1 MADYICLMN
10 ETKYQLLKVIRKIR
24 LFQGL
29 ELQDIQ
35 MLLPVCRLVTLEPF
49 EKLYES
55 GSVSREMLLLLKGK
69 LQVVADTG
77 ELLAVVGPGSSVGE
91 MGFFTGEKRSAN
103 IVVVEQSTGFRIDKQ
118 SFTKILDSNA
128 EMKSVILGNVV
139 AVLSERLVQAN
150 QANLER
156 NETIARMNEQLV
168 RHTGMNSGDL
178 EKRGM

>member
-1 MADYICLMN
+1 MN

-35 MLLPVCRLVTLEPF
+35 KLLPVCRLVTLEPL

-55 GSVSREMLLLLKGK
+55 GGVSREMLLLLKGK
-69 LQVVADTG
+69 LQVVADSG
-77 ELLAVVGPGSSVGE
+77 EVLAVISPGSSVGE

-103 IVVVEQSTGFRIDKQ
+103 IVVAEPSTGFKVGKQ
-118 SFTKILDSNA
+118 EFNKILDSSV
-128 EMKSVILGNVV
+128 EMKSMILRNVA
-139 AVLSERLVQAN
+139 AVLSERIIHAN
-150 QANLER
+150 QLNLER
-156 NETIARMNEQLV
+156 NETIAKMDDQLV
-168 RHTGMNSGDL
+168 RHTGMNSRDL